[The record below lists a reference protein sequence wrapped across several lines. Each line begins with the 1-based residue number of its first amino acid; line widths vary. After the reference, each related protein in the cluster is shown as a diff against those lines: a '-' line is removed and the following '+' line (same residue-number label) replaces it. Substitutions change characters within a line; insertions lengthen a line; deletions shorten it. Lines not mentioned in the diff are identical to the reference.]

1 MKSLKNMPESLETM
15 TDCPTPSAV
24 VKIFNHRGD
33 VLICVLINTSAP
45 SHCLKSIMRPVGPV
59 LKFWDIPDW

>member
-1 MKSLKNMPESLETM
+1 MKILRNMPESLETM

-24 VKIFNHRGD
+24 VKIFYHRGD

-45 SHCLKSIMRPVGPV
+45 SHCLKSILRPVGPV